1 MRRRLNQERTK
12 RKHRCPPKRQHLVT
26 TVEYN
31 KRPFTLCRVAAFCR
45 DAYYAVVFR
54 NYKKGRLS
62 SGVAFRLRQSTRCLG
77 KEFFYLPGDCPGVAF
92 RTADLE
98 RAAAGALARCKKTLH
113 LQPFEHSLA

>member
-1 MRRRLNQERTK
+1 MRHRMNQERTK
-12 RKHRCPPKRQHLVT
+12 KKRRWPPKRQHLVN
-26 TVEYN
+26 TVEYK

-62 SGVAFRLRQSTRCLG
+62 SGAVFLSRQSTRWLG

-92 RTADLE
+92 RTAGLE

-113 LQPFEHSLA
+113 L